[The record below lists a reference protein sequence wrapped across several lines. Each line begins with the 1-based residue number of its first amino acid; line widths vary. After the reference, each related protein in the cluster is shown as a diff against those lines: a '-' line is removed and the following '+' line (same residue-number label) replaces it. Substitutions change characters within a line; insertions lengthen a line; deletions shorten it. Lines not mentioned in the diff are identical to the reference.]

1 MYIFTHMLFQTPR
14 KKITKINQGRW
25 DLHLISKVILMG
37 KKIFMRCVLFHDFMT
52 SKKKKTSFLA
62 SIKESKF
69 ESTVFTLF
77 NKSTKLTE

>member
-1 MYIFTHMLFQTPR
+1 MGFTFNIKSHF
-14 KKITKINQGRW
+14 
-25 DLHLISKVILMG
+25 DG
-37 KKIFMRCVLFHDFMT
+37 KKIFMQCVLFHDFMT

-69 ESTVFTLF
+69 ESTVFILF